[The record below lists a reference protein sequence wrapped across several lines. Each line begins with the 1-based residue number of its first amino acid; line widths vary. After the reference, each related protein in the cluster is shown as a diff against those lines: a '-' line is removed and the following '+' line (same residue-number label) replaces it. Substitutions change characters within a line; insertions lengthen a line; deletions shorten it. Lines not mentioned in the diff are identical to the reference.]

1 MENTSTPTHCPYCA
15 LQCGMNI
22 TPLPQGGVEVTERPD
37 FPVNRGALCGKGR
50 TAAQV
55 LSPALRLTA
64 PLVREGGRL
73 VEASWPRAL
82 DLIAERLGATRERY
96 GPDALGV
103 FGGGGLTNEKA
114 YALGKFARVVLG
126 TSQIDYNGRFCMSSA
141 AAAGTK
147 AFGLDR
153 GLPFPLEDIPKTG
166 CVILVGSNLAET
178 MPPSLRFFTELRENG
193 GTLIVVDPRRTRTAE
208 QADLHLAPRPGTDLA
223 LALGLLHLVVAEG
236 RTDEEYIRERTT
248 GWEEARAAAMAHWPE
263 HVERITGVSV
273 PELREAVRLF
283 CAPET
288 AMVLTARGPEQQS
301 KGTDTVGAWINLCL
315 ATGRAGRPLSGYGC
329 LTGQGNGQGGRE
341 HGQKADQLP
350 GYRKLDDPAAR
361 AHVAGVWGVDP
372 DALPGPGR
380 SAYELLDALGTDVR
394 ALLLMGS
401 NPVVSAPRAA
411 HVEQRL
417 RSLDFLAVADVV
429 LSETAEL
436 ADVVLPVTQWAEET
450 GTTTSL
456 EGRVLLRRQ
465 AVTPPPGVHSDLYV
479 LHELA
484 DRLGVEKGF
493 PTDPEEVF
501 EELRRASAGGPADY
515 SGITYRR
522 LAEENGVFWPC
533 PEDSTGAGATADGG
547 AAAPDGAADTAE
559 GAGTAGAEGR
569 FPGGTEPG
577 TPVAV
582 AGGPE
587 GVSEGAGAGTA
598 QHASAAGTAGADGR
612 TTADAGG
619 GMAAG
624 ADGSVAGAGGSLAVD
639 GEDAA
644 LDVLPDDPASE
655 AVPGL
660 TPLAPPAPLPGHP
673 TTGTEAA
680 SEARLVRT
688 VPRVVGGHPGTP
700 RLFLDRFATP
710 DGRARFVPVFHRATA
725 EEPDSEYPLLLTTGR
740 VVSQYQSGAQTRR
753 VAELNAAAPGPFV
766 ELHPRLAARLGAA
779 DGDPVAVVSRRGR
792 AVAPA
797 RITPA
802 IRPDTVFMP
811 FHWPGEG
818 RANTLTNPAL
828 DPTSRM
834 PEFKSC
840 AVRVEVLGPG
850 E

>member
-1 MENTSTPTHCPYCA
+1 MQNTATPTHCPYCA
-15 LQCGMNI
+15 LQCGMNL
-22 TPLPQGGVEVTERPD
+22 TPTPDGTVEVSERAD

-50 TAAQV
+50 TAPAV
-55 LSPALRLTA
+55 LARNVRLTS
-64 PLVREGGRL
+64 PLVRDEGGTL
-73 VEASWPRAL
+73 VPASWDEAL
-82 DLIAERLGATRERY
+82 DRIAAGLGRTRAAH
-96 GPDALGV
+96 GPDAVGV

-114 YALGKFARVVLG
+114 YTLGKFARVVLG

-141 AAAGTK
+141 AAAGIK

-153 GLPFPLEDIPKTG
+153 GLPFPLEDIPKSG

-178 MPPSLRFFTELRENG
+178 MPPSLRFFTELKENG
-193 GTLIVVDPRRTRTAE
+193 GTLIVIDPRRTRTAE

-223 LALGLLHLVVAEG
+223 LALGLLHLVIAEG
-236 RTDEEYIRERTT
+236 RVDEEYVAERTA
-248 GWEEARAAAMAHWPE
+248 GWEDARAAAMAHWPE
-263 HVERITGVSV
+263 YVERITGVSV
-273 PELREAVRLF
+273 PELRETVRLF
-283 CAPET
+283 CAPES

-361 AHVAGVWGVDP
+361 AHVAEVWGVDP
-372 DALPGPGR
+372 DSLPGPGR
-380 SAYELLDALGTDVR
+380 SAYELLDALGTDIR
-394 ALLLMGS
+394 SLLLMAS

-411 HVEQRL
+411 HVEERI
-417 RSLDFLAVADVV
+417 RSLDFLAVCDVV
-429 LSETAEL
+429 LSETAAL

-456 EGRVLLRRQ
+456 EGRVLLRRR
-465 AVTPPPGVHSDLYV
+465 AITPPDGVRSDLEV

-484 DRLGVEKGF
+484 ARLGVEKGF

-533 PEDSTGAGATADGG
+533 P
-547 AAAPDGAADTAE
+547 AE
-559 GAGTAGAEGR
+559 AE
-569 FPGGTEPG
+569 
-577 TPVAV
+577 PV
-582 AGGPE
+582 E
-587 GVSEGAGAGTA
+587 
-598 QHASAAGTAGADGR
+598 
-612 TTADAGG
+612 
-619 GMAAG
+619 
-624 ADGSVAGAGGSLAVD
+624 D
-639 GEDAA
+639 GEDAL
-644 LDVLPDDPASE
+644 LDAPLPDDPARQ
-655 AVPGL
+655 
-660 TPLAPPAPLPGHP
+660 AP
-673 TTGTEAA
+673 
-680 SEARLVRT
+680 S
-688 VPRVVGGHPGTP
+688 GHPGTP

-710 DGRARFVPVFHRATA
+710 DGRARFVPVSHRAIA
-725 EEPDSEYPLLLTTGR
+725 EEPDDEYPVLLTTGR
-740 VVSQYQSGAQTRR
+740 VVAQYQSGAQTRR

-766 ELHPRLAARLGAA
+766 EIHPRLAARLGAA
-779 DGDPVAVVSRRGR
+779 EGDPVAVVSRRGR

-797 RITPA
+797 RITGA

-834 PEFKSC
+834 PEFKAC
-840 AVRVEVLGPG
+840 AVRLETVER
-850 E
+850 

>member
-1 MENTSTPTHCPYCA
+1 MQNSATPTHCPYCA
-15 LQCGMNI
+15 LQCGMNL
-22 TPLPQGGVEVTERPD
+22 TPQQDGGVAVVERPD

-50 TAAQV
+50 TAAAV
-55 LSPALRLTA
+55 LAPGVRLTS
-64 PLVREGGRL
+64 PLVRSGGTL
-73 VEASWPRAL
+73 VPATWDEAL
-82 DLIAERLGATRERY
+82 DRVAQGLHRTRTEH
-96 GPDALGV
+96 GPDACGV

-114 YALGKFARVVLG
+114 YSLGKFARIVLG

-141 AAAGTK
+141 AAAGMK

-153 GLPFPLEDIPKTG
+153 GLPFPLEDIPRTG
-166 CVILVGSNLAET
+166 CVILVGSNPAET
-178 MPPSLRFFTELRENG
+178 MPPSLRYFTELRENG

-236 RTDEEYIRERTT
+236 RVDEEYVQERTA
-248 GWEEARAAAMAHWPE
+248 GWEDARAAAMAHWPE
-263 HVERITGVSV
+263 YVERITGVPV
-273 PELREAVRLF
+273 PQLREAVRLF
-283 CAPET
+283 CEPEH

-361 AHVAGVWGVDP
+361 RHVADVWGVDP
-372 DALPGPGR
+372 DSLPGPGR
-380 SAYELLDALGTDVR
+380 SAYELLDALGTDIKS
-394 ALLLMGS
+394 LLLMGS

-411 HVEQRL
+411 HIEERIK
-417 RSLDFLAVADVV
+417 SLDFLAVCDVV

-450 GTTTSL
+450 GTTTNL
-456 EGRVLLRRQ
+456 EGRVLLRRR
-465 AVTPPPGVHSDLYV
+465 AITPPEGVRSDLEIM
-479 LHELA
+479 HELA
-484 DRLGVEKGF
+484 ARLGGERALEKGF
-493 PTDPEEVF
+493 PTDAEEVF

-533 PEDSTGAGATADGG
+533 PAAT
-547 AAAPDGAADTAE
+547 GAAD
-559 GAGTAGAEGR
+559 
-569 FPGGTEPG
+569 
-577 TPVAV
+577 
-582 AGGPE
+582 
-587 GVSEGAGAGTA
+587 
-598 QHASAAGTAGADGR
+598 
-612 TTADAGG
+612 DAG
-619 GMAAG
+619 
-624 ADGSVAGAGGSLAVD
+624 DS
-639 GEDAA
+639 EDAS
-644 LDVLPDDPASE
+644 LDAGPDDPAQDHD
-655 AVPGL
+655 AD
-660 TPLAPPAPLPGHP
+660 TAP
-673 TTGTEAA
+673 
-680 SEARLVRT
+680 
-688 VPRVVGGHPGTP
+688 HPGTP

-710 DGRARFVPVFHRATA
+710 DGRARFAPVSHRASA
-725 EEPDSEYPLLLTTGR
+725 EEPDDEYPVLLTTGR
-740 VVSQYQSGAQTRR
+740 VVAQYQSGAQTRR
-753 VAELNAAAPGPFV
+753 VDELNNAAPGPFV

-779 DGDPVAVVSRRGR
+779 DGDPLAVISRRGR

-797 RITPA
+797 RITTA

-834 PEFKSC
+834 PEFKTC
-840 AVRVEVLGPG
+840 AVRVEPVQS
-850 E
+850 